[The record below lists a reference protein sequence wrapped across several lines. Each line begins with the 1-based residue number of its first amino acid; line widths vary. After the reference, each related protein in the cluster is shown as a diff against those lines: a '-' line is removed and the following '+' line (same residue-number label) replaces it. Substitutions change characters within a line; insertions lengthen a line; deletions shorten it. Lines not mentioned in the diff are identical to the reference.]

1 MELHRELKGAIDD
14 GVHGHLVTL
23 EVDGRAQVTMVWLG
37 RDGDDVLVAHLGA
50 GQKMRNIT
58 RDPRVAVSIEVA
70 GKTAIGLDQY
80 AVLHGTGTI
89 TEGGAPELL
98 QELASRFMGPGVK
111 FPPMENPPP
120 GRILRIAVDR
130 VTGAGPWVS

>member
-70 GKTAIGLDQY
+70 GKTGDR
-80 AVLHGTGTI
+80 
-89 TEGGAPELL
+89 
-98 QELASRFMGPGVK
+98 SRSVRGSTRHWHHHRGW
-111 FPPMENPPP
+111 
-120 GRILRIAVDR
+120 RA
-130 VTGAGPWVS
+130 

>member
-80 AVLHGTGTI
+80 AVLHGAGTI

>member
-58 RDPRVAVSIEVA
+58 RDQRVAVSIEVA